1 MQAWQVAN
9 FHQTQRLYINN
20 LSLRRLCVK
29 SGCYHSE
36 ETCSCKQ
43 AIRGPGLQEL
53 AVAEN
58 YFLACFW
65 PLPHASKEASDII
78 LPVDYRSGTKCL
90 WLGSHDWLSDSA
102 YVGHSPSDS
111 VCLCWTQPVGLRML
125 MLDTIRRTP
134 YAYVGHN
141 PSDSVC
147 LCWTQSVGLWR
158 CTRDARPNRL
168 AATTWSIKTFG
179 GRRSHPRRS
188 GVAPATADP
197 NDFLNMYGPDG
208 CSGIMTLKCF
218 KIILVWH
225 CMRNARPLGGVNH
238 TPQRSGCPTLR
249 LPSATEVPWHV
260 IRLNVCD
267 KKYLH
272 A

>member
-29 SGCYHSE
+29 SGCYHPE

-141 PSDSVC
+141 PSDS
-147 LCWTQSVGLWR
+147 
-158 CTRDARPNRL
+158 
-168 AATTWSIKTFG
+168 
-179 GRRSHPRRS
+179 
-188 GVAPATADP
+188 GVARATPDP
-197 NDFLNMYGPDG
+197 
-208 CSGIMTLKCF
+208 T
-218 KIILVWH
+218 VWQPL
-225 CMRNARPLGGVNH
+225 RGASRPLGGADH
-238 TPQRSGCPTLR
+238 TLGGPALHLQRLTPK
-249 LPSATEVPWHV
+249 
-260 IRLNVCD
+260 IF
-267 KKYLH
+267 
-272 A
+272 